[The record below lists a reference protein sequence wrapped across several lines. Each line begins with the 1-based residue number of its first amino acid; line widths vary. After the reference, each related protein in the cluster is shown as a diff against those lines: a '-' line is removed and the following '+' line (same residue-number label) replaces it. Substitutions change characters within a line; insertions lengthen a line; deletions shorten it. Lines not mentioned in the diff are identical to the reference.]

1 MIRKK
6 KNTHMGSSDRITCRK
21 RKDNT
26 MNMDRVLVVHRFVYK
41 EGAEES
47 ARPEVSALEKWCLG
61 GGGNWINIEKTI
73 SLEGGV
79 VKRKKERIGKLRILM
94 K

>member
-1 MIRKK
+1 
-6 KNTHMGSSDRITCRK
+6 MGSSDKITCRK

-26 MNMDRVLVVHRFVYK
+26 MNTDRVLVVHRFVYK

-47 ARPEVSALEKWCLG
+47 AGPEVSALEKRCF
-61 GGGNWINIEKTI
+61 GGGNQINTEKTI
-73 SLEGGV
+73 SLEGGI